1 MPVPSAVSIELDVL
15 NRFMPM
21 AILLDSDWRVQRIGP
36 TLQKLGVGLD
46 NSGKYLLDIF
56 DVTQPRRFLQAELT
70 LRQTGGKIKGYF
82 KDIANAKMKGFVQKL
97 SGGQGFLVDF
107 SLGAG
112 LAKAVQEN
120 GLMARDFSHS
130 DASLDL
136 LYLVE
141 VQQALLAEARRA
153 TFKMS
158 VDRRSALSKA
168 DSDPLTGLSNRR
180 GLDAFVQRIMG
191 RKTFVPFALI
201 MIDLDFFKAVNDTHG
216 HAAGDAVLR
225 EVAQRLLNLTRR
237 GDLVARSGG
246 DEFNIILPNFTGAS
260 AAKGLS
266 ERIIDELQKPVLF
279 NGKSCQIGASIG
291 MTIVSK
297 KIDFHKTEQAVDR
310 ALYTSKQSG
319 RGTVTIV

>member
-1 MPVPSAVSIELDVL
+1 MSIPSSVSMDLDVL
-15 NRFMPM
+15 ERFMPM
-21 AILLDSDWRVQRIGP
+21 AVLMDSDWRIQRIGP
-36 TLQKLGVGLD
+36 TFDKLGLGSD
-46 NSGKYLLDIF
+46 NLGKYLLDIF
-56 DVTQPRRFLQAELT
+56 EVTQPRRFLQGELA
-70 LRQTGGKIKGYF
+70 LHKTGGKIKGHF

-97 SGGQGFLVDF
+97 SNEQGFLIDF

-112 LAKAVQEN
+112 LTKVVQAK
-120 GLMARDFSHS
+120 GLLARDFSPA

-141 VQQALLAEARRA
+141 MQQALLAEARRA

-168 DSDPLTGLSNRR
+168 DTDALTGLSNRR
-180 GLDAFVQRIMG
+180 GLDAFVRRIMG

-201 MIDLDFFKAVNDTHG
+201 MIDLDFFKAVNDNHG
-216 HAAGDAVLR
+216 HAAGDGVLR
-225 EVAQRLLNLTRR
+225 EVAQRLLKLTRR

-246 DEFNIILPNFTGAS
+246 DEFNIILPNFTDS
-260 AAKGLS
+260 NAAIGLS
-266 ERIIDELQKPVLF
+266 ERIIEELRKPVLF
-279 NGKSCQIGASIG
+279 ENKVCQIGASIG
-291 MTIVSK
+291 MTIVSE

-310 ALYTSKQSG
+310 ALYTSKQAG